1 MRGHR
6 HVVLVRRKFE
16 AALDNHQRHA
26 KFVLETYTALYDIED
41 QARHLDDAGRLAL
54 RHRCSRPIWDSL
66 RNYIDTQMTNIS
78 KKEKIGEARGYLLN
92 QWDGLVRY
100 LDDGSLPIDN
110 NLSEQLM
117 RQVALGRKNWLF
129 CGSVPAGYR
138 AADLMTLVSSAH
150 RNDLDVWEY
159 VKDVLDQLLAGCVDY
174 APLRPDIWKQSHPDS
189 IRTYRVEERREAAA
203 RRDRHRLE
211 RRLSKLDR
219 PDES

>member
-1 MRGHR
+1 
-6 HVVLVRRKFE
+6 
-16 AALDNHQRHA
+16 
-26 KFVLETYTALYDIED
+26 
-41 QARHLDDAGRLAL
+41 
-54 RHRCSRPIWDSL
+54 
-66 RNYIDTQMTNIS
+66 MTDIS

-100 LDDGSLPIDN
+100 LDDGSLPLDN

-138 AADLMTLVSSAH
+138 AADLMSLVSSAH

-159 VKDVLDQLLAGCVDY
+159 VKDVLDQLLAGSVNY

-189 IRTYRVEERREAAA
+189 IRSYRVE
-203 RRDRHRLE
+203 
-211 RRLSKLDR
+211 
-219 PDES
+219 